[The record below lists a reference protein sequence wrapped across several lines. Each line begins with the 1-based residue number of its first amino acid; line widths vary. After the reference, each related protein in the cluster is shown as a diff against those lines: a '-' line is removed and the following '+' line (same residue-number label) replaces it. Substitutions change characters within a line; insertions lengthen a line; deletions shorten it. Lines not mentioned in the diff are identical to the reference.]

1 MMKAPACPD
10 LSPSFWPRLR
20 SVFAHVGRKRP
31 LLVLALAAVAG
42 ILIADQP
49 CAATGFVA
57 CALAATAVFLAMK
70 RNNRIAACLLTTLFF
85 MLDHAGQVRQT
96 RQNPVRQHLLNHPG
110 EQTFA
115 ELRGTLHP
123 FLSGTRLDPTRA
135 LCSVTEVRWN
145 QSSGWQPV
153 TAGVQVF
160 LPRVFVLKQP
170 GTYELAGRLT
180 LPRQAM
186 NPGEF
191 DEAEHGLRQ
200 GWVAVLQ
207 ADAAKLAQ
215 VQKWAPGFYL
225 QRVAESSRLWMSQ
238 AIALG
243 LEDRPEELSVLLAM
257 ALGTSGEAGKE
268 IEDAFRNSGT
278 LHVFA
283 VSGLH
288 VVMLAGVAALIL
300 QCLGVGRSRSIP
312 AIVVIVF
319 AYAFITG
326 WRPSAARAA
335 FMIAIVLAG
344 IRWNRRGELQNSLGL
359 AALVLLAADTQ
370 QLFEPGFQLS
380 FGVLWAIAALATPL
394 MQKLRGWTELDPFL
408 PASLATFPAILMRA
422 FRRQAAGLSCTSA
435 AAWFGSLPLTFGHF
449 RTLAPVAVLANMIV
463 VPLSGISLGVSCL
476 SLLAA
481 AFGFST
487 LQTGANLLNAWL
499 AAAMMSSATW
509 FASLPGSSFTLDLRL
524 EKQTPACLR
533 VLQLPNGGA
542 ASHLKVG
549 DEHWLIDC
557 GNERSW
563 RRIVEPALRYEGV
576 NQLRGILLTHADSGH
591 AGAAP
596 LAFQKGSPRIYTSV
610 LEPWRRDSRHSSLR
624 ALSSL
629 IPVDSLHW
637 HRQQVGDMLKLSPS
651 ARIEVLHPM
660 SHDLQDKGDDRA
672 LVLLL
677 HLDGLRVLMLSDAG
691 HATFTRLLK
700 RYPGLRCDILV
711 RGQHRSDRESLD
723 ELIRLTQP
731 RAVISTSDSRFIEE
745 KLPDSLKQ
753 DCAALGIPLI
763 NLETAGCT
771 RIDISENGARL
782 SSFHEPAEIAL
793 PRLP

>member
-1 MMKAPACPD
+1 MMEAPACPD
-10 LSPSFWPRLR
+10 LSPTLWQRLG
-20 SVFAHVGRKRP
+20 SGIDQVGRKRP
-31 LLVLALAAVAG
+31 LLMLALAAVAG

-49 CAATGFVA
+49 RAVTGFVA
-57 CALAATAVFLAMK
+57 CALAASAVLLAMK
-70 RNNRIAACLLTTLFF
+70 RKSRAAIGLLTTLFF
-85 MLDHAGQVRQT
+85 MVHHAGQVRQT
-96 RQNPVRQHLLNHPG
+96 RQNPVRQHLLDHQA
-110 EQTFA
+110 EEVFA

-123 FLSGTRLDPTRA
+123 FQSGTSLDPTRA
-135 LCSVTEVRWN
+135 LCSVAEVRWN
-145 QSSGWQPV
+145 QAAGWQSV

-160 LPRVFVLKQP
+160 LPRGFVLKQP

-207 ADAAKLAQ
+207 ADAARLRQAH
-215 VQKWAPGFYL
+215 KWAPGFHL
-225 QRVAESSRLWMSQ
+225 QRLAESSRQWMSE

-257 ALGTSGEAGKE
+257 ALGASGEAGKE

-288 VVMLAGVAALIL
+288 VVMLAGVAALVL

-359 AALVLLAADTQ
+359 AALVLLATDTQ
-370 QLFEPGFQLS
+370 QLFQPGFQLS

-394 MQKLRGWTELDPFL
+394 MQRLRGWTELDPFL
-408 PASLATFPAILMRA
+408 PASLATFPTILMRA

-435 AAWFGSLPLTFGHF
+435 AAWIGSLPLTFGHF
-449 RTLAPVAVLANMIV
+449 RTLAPVALLANMIV
-463 VPLSGISLGVSCL
+463 VPLSGLSLGVSCL

-481 AFGFST
+481 AFGLHT
-487 LQTGANLLNAWL
+487 LQCGANLLNAWL
-499 AAAMMSSATW
+499 AAAMMSSAAW

-524 EKQTPACLR
+524 DKQAPACLR

-542 ASHLKVG
+542 ATHLKVG

-557 GNERSW
+557 GNERAW
-563 RRIVEPALRYEGV
+563 RRIVEPALRHDGV
-576 NQLRGILLTHADSGH
+576 NQLRGILLTHADSAH

-596 LAFQKGSPRIYTSV
+596 LAFQKGSPRMHTSI
-610 LEPWRRDSRHSSLR
+610 LEPWRRDSRRSSLR

-637 HRQQVGDMLKLSPS
+637 HRHQAGDVLKLSPS

-691 HATFTRLLK
+691 HATFTRLLQ
-700 RYPGLRCDILV
+700 RHPGLRCDVLV
-711 RGQHRSDRESLD
+711 RGQHRSDREDLD
-723 ELIRLTQP
+723 DLLRLTQP

-745 KLPDSLKQ
+745 RLPDSLKQ
-753 DCAALGIPLI
+753 DCATLGIPLI

-771 RIDISENGARL
+771 RIDITEKGARL
-782 SSFHEPAEIAL
+782 SFFHETGEIAL
-793 PRLP
+793 PRIP

>member
-1 MMKAPACPD
+1 METAAAPD
-10 LSPSFWPRLR
+10 LIPSIWQRLG
-20 SVFAHVGRKRP
+20 SGINAIGRKRP

-42 ILIADQP
+42 ILVADHP
-49 CAATGFVA
+49 RTATGFLACTLAVA
-57 CALAATAVFLAMK
+57 AVMLALRRQRPAAC
-70 RNNRIAACLLTTLFF
+70 CLLTTLFF
-85 MLDHAGQVRQT
+85 MVHHAGQVRQT
-96 RQNPVRQHLLNHPG
+96 RQNPVRQHLLDHQG
-110 EQTFA
+110 EEVFA

-123 FLSGTRLDPTRA
+123 FQSGTSLDPTRA
-135 LCSVTEVRWN
+135 LCSVQEVRWS
-145 QSSGWQPV
+145 QAAGWQPV

-160 LPRVFVLKQP
+160 LPRGFALKQA
-170 GTYELAGRLT
+170 GTYELSGRLA

-191 DEAEHGLRQ
+191 DDVAHGLRN
-200 GWVAVLQ
+200 GWVAVLMADEARLRQ
-207 ADAAKLAQ
+207 AQ
-215 VQKWAPGFYL
+215 HWAPGFHL
-225 QRVAESSRLWMSQ
+225 QRLAESSRQWMSQ

-243 LEDRPEELSVLLAM
+243 MEDRPEELSVLLAM
-257 ALGTSGEAGKE
+257 ALGASGQAGEE

-288 VVMLAGVAALIL
+288 VVMLAGVASLAL
-300 QCLGVGRSRSIP
+300 QCLGAGRSRSIP
-312 AIVVIVF
+312 AILVIVF

-359 AALVLLAADTQ
+359 AALVLLAMDTQ
-370 QLFEPGFQLS
+370 QLFQPGFQLS

-408 PASLATFPAILMRA
+408 PPSLASFPAILTRW

-435 AAWFGSLPLTFGHF
+435 AAWIGSLPLTFGHF

-463 VPLSGISLGVSCL
+463 VPLSGLNLGLSCL

-481 AFGFST
+481 AFGLST
-487 LQTGANLLNAWL
+487 LQTGANLLNSWL
-499 AAAMMSSATW
+499 AAAMMSSAAW

-524 EKQTPACLR
+524 EKPAPACLR
-533 VLQLPNGGA
+533 LFQLPNGGSA
-542 ASHLKVG
+542 AHLKVR

-557 GNERSW
+557 GNERAW
-563 RRIVEPALRYEGV
+563 RRIVEPGLRQEGV
-576 NQLRGILLTHADSGH
+576 NQLRGIILTHADSAH
-591 AGAAP
+591 AGSAH
-596 LAFQKGSPRIYTSV
+596 LAFQRGGPRLHTSV
-610 LEPWRRDSRHSSLR
+610 LEPWRRDSSRSSLR
-624 ALSSL
+624 ALAREV
-629 IPVDSLHW
+629 PVDSLHW
-637 HRQQVGDMLKLSPS
+637 HRHQAGGQIKLDAT

-660 SHDLQDKGDDRA
+660 PHDILDKGDDRA

-677 HLDGLRVLMLSDAG
+677 HLHGLRILMLSDAG
-691 HATFTRLLK
+691 HATFTRLLQ
-700 RYPGLRCDILV
+700 RHPGLRCDILV
-711 RGQHRSDRESLD
+711 RGQHRSDHDGLD
-723 ELIRLTQP
+723 ELLRVTKP

-745 KLPDSLKQ
+745 RLPDSLRQ
-753 DCAALGIPLI
+753 DCATLGIPLI

-771 RIDISENGARL
+771 RIDLADSGARL
-782 SSFHEPAEIAL
+782 SFFHEPGEIVL
-793 PRLP
+793 PRRP